1 MPLDTGRRLGPYEIV
16 SPIGAGGMGEVY
28 EARDTRLGR
37 TVAVKVLPESLAE
50 HPERRARFEREARAV
65 SQLTHPHVCTL
76 HDVGEEEGIHFLVLE
91 HCEGETLA
99 RRLERGPLS
108 LEETLRYGAQIA
120 GALDAAHR
128 KGVIH
133 RDLKPANVML
143 TASGVKLLDFGLAH
157 LAAGDPRTMGDL
169 PTMTLDAGRPLTEE
183 GAVLGTFPYMAP
195 EQVEGGE
202 TDARSD
208 LFALGAVLYEMAT
221 GRRAFEGKSAAS
233 VMAAVLREDP
243 EPLSSVRPVAPP
255 ALDHVV
261 SRCLAKDPEERW
273 QSARDVAVELR
284 WIAEAGSQTGVAA
297 PVAKRRRSRERLA
310 WALFALAAMAAGT
323 LAVLGLPGEP
333 EVASGPVR
341 FSILPPEEV
350 VFVWNPTISQ
360 DGSFVVY
367 KGWTR
372 DGANRLYLR
381 ELGRLGSEPLPG
393 TERTETH
400 FVSPDGRWIG
410 LRRDDGLYK
419 VARAGG
425 DVLTVLE
432 EGANGPGATWGEDGT
447 IVYSTSWLGGLAE
460 VPDEG
465 GEPRTLTEP
474 DAERE
479 EIGHWWPQILPN
491 GRDVL
496 FTIFRAAAGVN
507 EARIAALDRGSGEVR
522 TLLPGA
528 QGVFVPPDRIVFY
541 RAGTYHA
548 VAFDAEALTLRGS
561 PVRVEDDWRELIPAG
576 SDEHGLSV
584 SATGTLAFVPGRL
597 IVPSS
602 LVWVARDGSSE
613 PLPVPPRSWYA
624 DLRISSTG
632 RWAAGAAFERGRSLL
647 VLVDLERGIDE
658 VLDFAGN
665 VAEPAWHPDGRRLA
679 WESMQRGNFDV
690 YWKDIEAGGSEE
702 ALLVTG
708 SDEWPEVF
716 TRDGRRLVISR
727 SQPDGAHELALL
739 DLTGEGEPRSLP
751 TVGEECTL
759 SRGDRWIACED
770 KGAVF
775 VEPFLREGPTVRV
788 SPGAG
793 ENPIWGVGED
803 VLLYERGSQIVSV
816 PYREEGSRFAMGEE
830 RVVADVP
837 GLWGFEVA
845 PDGRILAL
853 AFVGPEA
860 PQPEIR
866 VVLGWGREL
875 RQAAEGAGAR

>member
-1 MPLDTGRRLGPYEIV
+1 
-16 SPIGAGGMGEVY
+16 MGEVY
-28 EARDTRLGR
+28 AARDTRLGR

-50 HPERRARFEREARAV
+50 HPERRARFEREARAI
-65 SQLTHPHVCTL
+65 SQLAHPHVCTL

-91 HCEGETLA
+91 HCEGETLS

-108 LEETLRYGAQIA
+108 LEETLRYGAQMA
-120 GALDAAHR
+120 DALDAAHR

-157 LAAGDPRTMGDL
+157 LAAGDLRTTGDL
-169 PTMTLDAGRPLTEE
+169 PTMTLEAGRPLTEE
-183 GAVLGTFPYMAP
+183 GAILGTFPYMAP
-195 EQVEGGE
+195 EQIEGGE
-202 TDARSD
+202 ADARSD

-221 GRRAFEGKSAAS
+221 GRRAFAGKSAAS

-261 SRCLAKDPEERW
+261 ERCLAKDPEQRW

-284 WIAEAGSQTGVAA
+284 WIAGAGSQAGVAA

-310 WALFALAAMAAGT
+310 WGLFALAALAAGG
-323 LAVLGLPGEP
+323 LAVLGSRAEP
-333 EVASGPVR
+333 EVASGAVR
-341 FSILPPEEV
+341 FSLLPPEEV
-350 VFVWNPTISQ
+350 IFVWNPTISR

-367 KGWTR
+367 KGWER

-381 ELGRLGSEPLPG
+381 ELGRLGSEPLAG
-393 TERTETH
+393 TERTASH
-400 FVSPDGRWIG
+400 FLSPDGRWIG
-410 LRRDDGLYK
+410 LKRDGGLYK

-425 DVLTVLE
+425 DVLTVLDG
-432 EGANGPGATWGEDGT
+432 GAHGPGASWGPDGT

-465 GEPRTLTEP
+465 GEPKTLTEP
-474 DAERE
+474 DADRE
-479 EIGHWWPQILPN
+479 EIGHWWPQVLPN

-496 FTIFRAAAGVN
+496 FTVFRAATGVN
-507 EARIAALDRGSGEVR
+507 EARIAALDRDSGEVR

-528 QGVFVPPDRIVFY
+528 QGVFAPPDRIVFY

-548 VAFDAEALTLRGS
+548 VAFDAQALELRGS
-561 PVRVEDDWRELIPAG
+561 PVRLEDDWRELIPAG
-576 SDEHGLSV
+576 ADEHDLSV

-597 IVPSS
+597 VFPSS

-613 PLPVPPRSWYA
+613 SLPVPPRSWYA

-632 RWAAGAAFERGRSLL
+632 RWAAGAALDGGRSRM

-658 VLDFAGN
+658 VLDVAGT
-665 VAEPAWHPDGRRLA
+665 VGEPAWHPDGRRLA

-690 YWKDIEAGGSEE
+690 YWKDVEAGGPEE
-702 ALLVTG
+702 GLLVTG
-708 SDEWPEVF
+708 GDEWPEVF
-716 TRDGRRLVISR
+716 TRDGRHLVIFR
-727 SQPDGAHELALL
+727 SLPDGGDELALL
-739 DLTGEGEPRSLP
+739 DLAGEEEPRSLP
-751 TVGEECTL
+751 AVGEECTL
-759 SRGDRWIACED
+759 SPGDRWIACEE

-775 VEPFLREGPTVRV
+775 VQPFLREGPTVRV

-793 ENPIWGVGED
+793 QNPIWGVGED
-803 VLLYERGSQIVSV
+803 VLLYKRGKLIVSV
-816 PYREEGSRFAMGEE
+816 PYREEGGRFALGEE
-830 RVVADVP
+830 RVAATVP
-837 GLWGFEVA
+837 GLWGFDVA

-866 VVLGWGREL
+866 VVLRWDREL
-875 RQAAEGAGAR
+875 RRLGS